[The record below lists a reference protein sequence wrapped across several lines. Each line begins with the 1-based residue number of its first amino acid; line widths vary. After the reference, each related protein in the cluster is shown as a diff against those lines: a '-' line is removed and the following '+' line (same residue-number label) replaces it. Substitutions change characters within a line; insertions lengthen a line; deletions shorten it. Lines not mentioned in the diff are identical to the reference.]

1 MALLL
6 TSAAAEGA
14 VRYYPSLGSANDR
27 DRILIVA
34 PHIDDESIAAA
45 GYAVEAMERG
55 ADVYVVFLTAGDC
68 NRISARIMH
77 KTLEPTASNYLSVGR
92 TRINEA
98 YEAMEILGIPEDRL
112 FVLGYPDRGLRLM
125 LSHPLAV
132 VRSRGTQ
139 ARAVPYF
146 DAVSPGSDYTLA
158 NVINDLKR
166 VIEVVNPTTVI
177 APVAFDLHEDH
188 AAAAEIT
195 DRALDD
201 LDVAP
206 QRLGYLVHTGRRIA
220 KNLLNTPTR
229 ALLPPSKMKS
239 FSWATYPLSSRVQK
253 LKTSV
258 LMTYRSQRPY
268 VFLLRNAFVRSNELF
283 FVYPEREVATVGEA
297 APPRLKIAR

>member
-6 TSAAAEGA
+6 TTAAADA
-14 VRYYPSLGSANDR
+14 RVRFYPTLESANRR

-34 PHIDDESIAAA
+34 PHIDDESIGAA
-45 GYAVEAMERG
+45 GYALDAMESG
-55 ADVYVVFLTAGDC
+55 AEVFVVFMTAGDC
-68 NRISARIMH
+68 NRISARILH

-98 YEAMEILGIPEDRL
+98 YEAMELLGIPSKNL
-112 FVLGYPDRGLRLM
+112 FVLGYPDRGLRMM
-125 LSHPLAV
+125 LHHPFAV
-132 VRSRGTQ
+132 VRSRGTH

-146 DAVSPGSDYTLA
+146 DAMSPGSEYTLN
-158 NVINDLKR
+158 NVVTDMRR
-166 VIEVVNPTTVI
+166 VIESVNPTMVI
-177 APVAFDLHEDH
+177 APVAFDLHDDH

-195 DRALDD
+195 DLALEH
-201 LDVAP
+201 LDIPP

-220 KNLLNTPTR
+220 KNLVSNPRR
-229 ALLPPSKMKS
+229 ALLPPEKMKT
-239 FSWATYPLSSRVQK
+239 FSWATYALSPRVQK

-283 FVYPEREVATVGEA
+283 FIYPESESASVGNA
-297 APPRLKIAR
+297 VGPRLRIAR